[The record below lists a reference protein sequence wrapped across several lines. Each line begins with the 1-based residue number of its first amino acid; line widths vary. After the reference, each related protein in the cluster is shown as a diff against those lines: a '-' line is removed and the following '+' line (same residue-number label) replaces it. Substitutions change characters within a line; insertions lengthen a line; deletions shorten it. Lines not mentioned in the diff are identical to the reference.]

1 MGYEFNVHNDLN
13 LRQPDGFLIIYS
25 QGNGFEISKK
35 YKKLLVV
42 TPIQPGLLSTF
53 KITNQKI
60 RFWSINLVFY
70 LSVSMSH
77 LNLSINYSDDFKR
90 TKTYLTTKST
100 ATNPLLTRRDKKK
113 VERTNLRYTNK
124 TIHILNLKRVMSNT
138 YFTEGCIFNIL
149 SEIFKRQYQLT
160 NFFVTDDKKK
170 HDYLFYCDDHYFIRK
185 IPANQLDKNVE
196 DYNRLISEHSTLQNI
211 SELFTPRK
219 IFRQG

>member
-25 QGNGFEISKK
+25 QGIGFEISKK

-113 VERTNLRYTNK
+113 SRKNK
-124 TIHILNLKRVMSNT
+124 
-138 YFTEGCIFNIL
+138 
-149 SEIFKRQYQLT
+149 SEIY
-160 NFFVTDDKKK
+160 
-170 HDYLFYCDDHYFIRK
+170 
-185 IPANQLDKNVE
+185 E
-196 DYNRLISEHSTLQNI
+196 
-211 SELFTPRK
+211 
-219 IFRQG
+219 